1 VTWQTNRDGE
11 VPEVKREIALEN
23 FRLAFQLVGTH
34 WRTVDKGWS
43 YMEHQ
48 HPLLELNVVLQGSQL
63 TMVSGEEYVQ
73 NVGDLLLI
81 RPDEIH
87 QSRNAGEGMMSYFSL
102 HLDVDDPDLFYLL
115 GRIEQHLFHADSPM
129 VQLLM
134 PHIEELMEICSAE
147 ADNDIIRRLDIRVK
161 VMQILLILTME
172 ARSLA
177 QLHPERGGRPRPQ
190 GEYSVPLLRHREQ
203 ISLEKKVQMLFS
215 EPYMRDVQMDEAT
228 LPSFRWAGVFT
239 FQIEDKAFW
248 QSTDRFWLKEQ
259 LTENMRELGTVVV
272 VEDGWFMNAAVLTT
286 KHTVPNMEEIVLKK
300 KRMLEDRLGIPIK
313 LGFGG
318 ITATVSEL
326 RSLYR
331 NSLRQLGHGG
341 EEDEKLFRYEFVSR
355 IIRLAMQIMETEY
368 GDKELSLVTLAKR
381 LGVTSNYLS
390 GQFSSQTGATF
401 THHLMSIRIRQ
412 AIRLMR
418 ETNMKIY
425 EVGELVGY
433 SDHAYFS
440 RLFKMMVGV
449 SPAKY
454 RLSEQSS

>member
-1 VTWQTNRDGE
+1 MTWQTNRDGE
-11 VPEVKREIALEN
+11 VPEVKREIVLEN

-48 HPLLELNVVLQGSQL
+48 HPLLELNVVLQGRQL
-63 TMVSGEEYVQ
+63 TVVSGEEYTQ
-73 NVGDLLLI
+73 NAGDLLLI
-81 RPDEIH
+81 RPDEVH
-87 QSRNAGEGMMSYFSL
+87 KSRNAGNEPMTYFAL
-102 HLDVDDPDLFYLL
+102 HLDVDDPDLYYLL
-115 GRIEQHLFHADSPM
+115 GRIEQRLFQADSPI
-129 VQLLM
+129 VLQLM
-134 PHIEELMEICSAE
+134 PHIDELMEICLSDP
-147 ADNDIIRRLDIRVK
+147 DNDMIRRLDIRVK
-161 VMQILLILTME
+161 VMQVLLILTME
-172 ARSLA
+172 ARRLT
-177 QLHPERGGRPRPQ
+177 QPQPGRNGRPQ
-190 GEYSVPLLRHREQ
+190 GEYSVPLIRHREQ

-248 QSTDRFWLKEQ
+248 QSTDRFWMKEQ

-272 VEDGWFMNAAVLTT
+272 IEDGPFMNAAVLTS
-286 KHTVPNMEEIVLKK
+286 KHSVPNMEEIVLKK
-300 KRMLEDRLGIPIK
+300 KRMLEGRLGIPIK

-331 NSLRQLGHGG
+331 NSLRQLGHAGD
-341 EEDEKLFRYEFVSR
+341 EDEKLLRYEFVSR
-355 IIRLAMQIMETEY
+355 IIRSAMQIMETEY
-368 GDKELSLVTLAKR
+368 GNKELSLVTLATR

-390 GQFSSQTGATF
+390 GQFSAQTGATF
-401 THHLMSIRIRQ
+401 THHLTSIRIRQ
-412 AIRLMR
+412 AKRLMR

-425 EVGELVGY
+425 QVGERVGY
-433 SDHAYFS
+433 TDHAYFS